1 MKTIH
6 QYQLESDKQVST
18 LALRD
23 GYRIVRCE
31 YVVAQKRVY
40 LWVEEPLRIDLPV
53 TEHQFMV
60 VSSGDPVPVSYNHVD
75 TALDPF
81 GPQAFHV
88 YEVIAPAEATTSST
102 RKPFDPLVFGTVER
116 QHA

>member
-6 QYQLESDKQVST
+6 QYQLASDKQITS

-23 GYRIVRCE
+23 GFRIVRCE

-40 LWVEEPLRIDLPV
+40 LWVEEPLKIDLPV
-53 TEHQFMV
+53 SEHQFMV
-60 VSSGDPVPVSYNHVD
+60 VGSGVPVPVSYRYVD

-81 GPQAFHV
+81 GPEAFHV
-88 YEVIAPAEATTSST
+88 YELAESVGAQAEKQT
-102 RKPFDPLVFGTVER
+102 G
-116 QHA
+116 QHAPLPQSALRLSA

>member
-40 LWVEEPLRIDLPV
+40 LWVEEP
-53 TEHQFMV
+53 
-60 VSSGDPVPVSYNHVD
+60 VSYNHVD

-88 YEVIAPAEATTSST
+88 YEVIAPAEATTSRT

>member
-6 QYQLESDKQVST
+6 QYPLNSDKKPT
-18 LALRD
+18 RLKLRE

-31 YVVAQKRVY
+31 YLIAQKQVY
-40 LWVEEPLRIDLPV
+40 LWVEELLSIDLPV
-53 TEHQFMV
+53 LQREFV
-60 VSSGDPVPVSYNHVD
+60 VVESGAPVPLSYHHID

-88 YEVIAPAEATTSST
+88 YEVAQKSAKQQARHPAPPRAVAQGL
-102 RKPFDPLVFGTVER
+102 RL
-116 QHA
+116 QA

>member
-6 QYQLESDKQVST
+6 QYQLASDKQITS

-23 GYRIVRCE
+23 GFRIVRCE

-40 LWVEEPLRIDLPV
+40 LWVEEPLKIDLPV

-60 VSSGDPVPVSYNHVD
+60 VGSGVPVPVSHRYID

-81 GPQAFHV
+81 GPEAFHV
-88 YEVIAPAEATTSST
+88 YEVAHAAEMQATDLTGQHEPAT
-102 RKPFDPLVFGTVER
+102 RSALR
-116 QHA
+116 LSA